1 MAEVAEENREK
12 GDFGPRLRRCRWCGL
27 PGDVRP
33 VFSSFTG
40 QRWMLVGQAPGIKEQ
55 IFRRLFVGA
64 AGRRLFKWLAEAGFA
79 EEEFRS
85 FCYITAVM
93 KCFPGKGRRGD
104 RKPNKRQLGNCA
116 FWLEKELALIKPAV
130 VIPVGKLAIERF
142 LGRVKLA
149 EVVGKRF
156 VQTVNEQKVTVIPL
170 PHPSGASVWTNRR
183 ENQKL
188 IKQALRLIGRTKVQ

>member
-1 MAEVAEENREK
+1 MFA
-12 GDFGPRLRRCRWCGL
+12 GP
-27 PGDVRP
+27 
-33 VFSSFTG
+33 
-40 QRWMLVGQAPGIKEQ
+40 
-55 IFRRLFVGA
+55 

-93 KCFPGKGRRGD
+93 KCFPGKGRHGD
-104 RKPNKRQLGNCA
+104 RKPDKRQLDNCLC
-116 FWLEKELALIKPAV
+116 WLEEELVLVKPVV

-142 LGRVKLA
+142 LGRVKLD
-149 EVVGKRF
+149 EVVGKSF
-156 VQTVNEQKVTVIPL
+156 VKTVNGQKATVIPL

-188 IKQALRLIGRTKVQ
+188 IKRALRLIGQMKVQ